1 MNIVKKLKFSALLFT
16 GTLAAT
22 LATSGIAQADT
33 LKINLGYA
41 AAETSS
47 YGVLA
52 SKFEE
57 LAEKYSDGTIDV
69 KVRCCAQLVT
79 EDEAFKA
86 MQLGTVDMHII
97 TGNNVS
103 PHFPLMDAFVLPFIF
118 KNKTHAYN
126 VLEGEVGQQFS
137 DQLKAATKVNLLTFG
152 FVGDRDF
159 YNSRNPIKTMAD
171 MKGLKIRVPK
181 NQVMIDTYKEFG
193 AAPIPL
199 AWADTP
205 TALQT
210 GAVDGADNGTSF
222 IKSQKFY
229 EIMPHFSQ
237 LEHFSYFSPMFASS
251 RIMKKMNDKQKQAVM
266 KAAKEA
272 GAYHKETMGNST
284 AEIRSFLTAKGKG
297 GMTATEIDKT
307 DFIAAGQRVQ
317 DRYAQ
322 EKSDNFKMLLKLIR
336 DVPSK

>member
-1 MNIVKKLKFSALLFT
+1 MNHIKKLKLSTLLFAST
-16 GTLAAT
+16 AVM
-22 LATSGIAQADT
+22 SGVAQADNVT
-33 LKINLGYA
+33 INLGYA
-41 AAETSS
+41 TAETSS
-47 YGVLA
+47 YSILA
-52 SKFEE
+52 NKFEE

-103 PHFPLMDAFVLPFIF
+103 PHFPLMDAFVLPYIF

-126 VLEGEVGQQFS
+126 VLEGDVGKQFI

-152 FVGDRDF
+152 FIGDRDF

-171 MKGLKIRVPK
+171 MKGLKVRVPK
-181 NQVMIDTYKEFG
+181 NQVMIDTYEEFG

-222 IKSQKFY
+222 IKSQKFF
-229 EIMPHFSQ
+229 EIMPHFAQ
-237 LEHFSYFSPMFASS
+237 LEHFSYFSPLFSS
-251 RIMKKMNDKQKQAVM
+251 DRIMKKLNDKQKQAVI

-272 GAYHKETMGNST
+272 GDYHKKTMISST
-284 AEIRSFLTAKGKG
+284 ADIRTFLTTEGKG
-297 GMTATEIDKT
+297 GMTATAIDKA

-317 DRYAQ
+317 DRYA
-322 EKSDNFKMLLKLIR
+322 KSKGDDFKTLLKQIR
-336 DVPSK
+336 DVPSE

>member
-1 MNIVKKLKFSALLFT
+1 MSFKKIT
-16 GTLAAT
+16 GLIGSIAAISF
-22 LATSGIAQADT
+22 AAQAAFADKIT
-33 LKINLGYA
+33 INLGYA

-52 SKFEE
+52 TKFEE
-57 LAEKYSDGTIDV
+57 LAEKYSDGSIDV
-69 KVRCCAQLVT
+69 KVRCCGQLMG

-103 PHFPLMDAFVLPFIF
+103 PHFPLMDAFVLPYIF
-118 KNKTHAYN
+118 QGKEHAYK
-126 VLEGEVGQQFS
+126 VLEGEIGADFS
-137 DQLKAATKVNLLTFG
+137 TKLQEATGVHLLTFG

-159 YNSRNPIKTMAD
+159 YNSRNPITKMEDMA
-171 MKGLKIRVPK
+171 GLKIRVPK
-181 NQVMIDTYKEFG
+181 NQVMIDTYTEFG

-199 AWADTP
+199 PWADTP

-210 GAVDGADNGTSF
+210 GTVEGADNGTSF

-229 EIMPHFSQ
+229 EIMPYFTA
-237 LEHFSYFSPMFASS
+237 LEHFSYFSPLFASS
-251 RIMKKMNDKQKQAVM
+251 RIMDKLDDKQRAAVM

-272 GAYHKETMGNST
+272 SLYQKEEIGKQIAGIREFLVTDGGMKT
-284 AEIRSFLTAKGKG
+284 AEFDR
-297 GMTATEIDKT
+297 T

-317 DRYAQ
+317 DRYAR
-322 EKSDNFKMLLKLIR
+322 EKGEIFAGFVDAIR
-336 DVPSK
+336 AAATK